1 MKNILLLT
9 DFSDNAQNAIEYA
22 LQFFKGGK
30 YNFFILNVHK
40 VSKYTTGDLMT
51 SSAGESIYES
61 IIKNPK
67 AALNKMI
74 VKFKKEYNN
83 EDYSYK
89 AVCDYDAFISS
100 VNQTVHLK
108 EIDLI
113 VMGTNGATGAME
125 VIFGSNTISVIRHV
139 NCPVLVIPQGYKYLD
154 ISNILFVTEYNDL
167 SEEKTLDPL
176 IQIVAKHDAALDIL
190 ILSEGKIQDDDLNNK
205 KTKIGSI
212 FKQRKHNF
220 YTIVEVP
227 IDIAMDC
234 FEQVKRVNLIAKII
248 NKESF
253 LKRLVSGSKTD
264 EITYKSR
271 VPLLL
276 MHPL

>member
-51 SSAGESIYES
+51 SSAGASIYES

-74 VKFKKEYNN
+74 EKFKKENLN

-100 VNQTVHLK
+100 VNQTVRLK
-108 EIDLI
+108 QIDLI

-125 VIFGSNTISVIRHV
+125 VIFGSNTISVIRQV
-139 NCPVLVIPQGYKYLD
+139 NCPVLVIPQGYKYID
-154 ISNILFVTEYNDL
+154 ISNILYVTEYNAL
-167 SEEKTLDPL
+167 LNEKTLDPL
-176 IQIVAKHDAALDIL
+176 IQIVAKHKAALDIL
-190 ILSEGKIQDDDLNNK
+190 ILSEGKIQDDDLDNK
-205 KTKIGSI
+205 KTKIGSF
-212 FKQRKHNF
+212 FKQRKQNF
-220 YTIVEVP
+220 HTIEEVP

-234 FEQVKRVNLIAKII
+234 FEQIKKVNLIAKII
-248 NKESF
+248 NKKSF

-276 MHPL
+276 MHP

>member
-51 SSAGESIYES
+51 SSAGASIYES

-74 VKFKKEYNN
+74 EKFKKEYLN
-83 EDYSYK
+83 EDYAYK

-100 VNQTVHLK
+100 VNQTVRLK
-108 EIDLI
+108 QIDLI
-113 VMGTNGATGAME
+113 VMGTNGATGAIE
-125 VIFGSNTISVIRHV
+125 VIFGSNTISVIRQV

-154 ISNILFVTEYNDL
+154 ISNILYVTEYKAL
-167 SEEKTLDPL
+167 LKEKTLDPL
-176 IQIVAKHDAALDIL
+176 IQIVAKHKAALDIL
-190 ILSEGKIQDDDLNNK
+190 ILSESKIQDDDLDNK
-205 KTKIGSI
+205 KTKIGSF

-220 YTIVEVP
+220 HTIQEVP

-234 FEQVKRVNLIAKII
+234 FEQIKKVNLIAKII
-248 NKESF
+248 NKKSF

-276 MHPL
+276 MHPS